1 MALAAGVL
9 LFSSFALLLPES
21 QKRLTSEGLVYLSFF
36 GGALFTLLLS
46 RIIHKFTP
54 GAIHTCNAS
63 STSIECCDEDHPQ
76 NARAETPLMHNVNNG
91 KRQQPATGHSQHHH
105 HQHEARYGA
114 VPLSESHFQFHPQE
128 HQPHDQGETFTD
140 TISGWDN
147 SQYARVGIQTAIAIC
162 VHKFPEGLVL
172 FISNQASTSLGL
184 SVSIAISI
192 HNLTEGFMIALPLYY
207 ATRSRVA
214 AFVYAAVLGGLSQP
228 LGALLGLLAIR
239 NVDKAQE
246 DELFGIT
253 FGIISGM
260 MSLIT
265 IQSLLPQAI
274 KADSRHEYVLGFFFL
289 GVFLVGLTSVLQ
301 EV

>member
-76 NARAETPLMHNVNNG
+76 NARAETPLMHNVNN
-91 KRQQPATGHSQHHH
+91 
-105 HQHEARYGA
+105 
-114 VPLSESHFQFHPQE
+114 
-128 HQPHDQGETFTD
+128 
-140 TISGWDN
+140 
-147 SQYARVGIQTAIAIC
+147 
-162 VHKFPEGLVL
+162 EGLVL